1 MRFIA
6 DAFEWDYPTII
17 TMCFIADAFEWDYP
31 TIITICVLLL
41 MHLSGITQQL

>member
-17 TMCFIADAFEWDYP
+17 SMCFIADAFECDYP
-31 TIITICVLLL
+31 TIISRCVIA
-41 MHLSGITQQL
+41 MHLSRITQQL

>member
-1 MRFIA
+1 MRFI
-6 DAFEWDYPTII
+6 AFEWDYPTII